1 MEIII
6 APIHQTFF
14 SGKIWMG
21 LDIEKIK
28 QDLVGLNA
36 EYKVQIIDFSIIANN
51 YSIIPQHAVLFYTAS
66 YSENYQQYI
75 KDVILDFSVTRP
87 DVVLLP
93 NLQQLFSFENKGY
106 QELVKRRLNIENVKG
121 KYYGDIDDYLNDKQK
136 TTAPFVYKTLNGA
149 MSSGVVLIK
158 SIEQLLALDRQY
170 KKKSF
175 IEKIKYLKRERAKT
189 DPSNSDVLNLKPNL
203 NYSRVNFK
211 EFFSKRNPFI
221 IQNFVPNLE
230 CDYKVLV
237 FGLKYYVLKR
247 AIREN
252 DFRAS
257 GSGKFQWVKPPTEI
271 LDYAHEIQSKLNA
284 PFISL
289 DLGIDSLKKVHLFEF
304 QGIGFGPL
312 TLINSISFFCKTE
325 NNWDEKQLESNLEFE
340 YANAIHYHIQKAK

>member
-28 QDLVGLNA
+28 QDLLAFNA
-36 EYKVQIIDFSIIANN
+36 EYKVEIIDFSIIANN
-51 YSIIPQHAVLFYTAS
+51 YSQIPQNAILFYTAS

-75 KDVILDFSVTRP
+75 KDVILDLSISRP

-93 NLQQLFSFENKGY
+93 NLDQLFSFENKGY

-121 KYYGDIDDYLNDKQK
+121 KYYGDLDAYVKDDQK
-136 TTAPFVYKTLNGA
+136 TTTPFVFKTPKGA
-149 MSSGVVLIK
+149 MSSGVKLIK
-158 SIEQLLALDRQY
+158 STEQLLALDNQY
-170 KKKSF
+170 KKMSF
-175 IEKIKYLKRERAKT
+175 VEKLKYIKRERAKT
-189 DPSNSDVLNLKPNL
+189 NTSNSDVLNMKPNSK
-203 NYSRVNFK
+203 YSSVNFK

-221 IQNFVPNLE
+221 VQNFVPNLE

-237 FGLKYYVLKR
+237 FGAKYYVLKR
-247 AIREN
+247 EIREN

-257 GSGKFQWVKPPTEI
+257 GSGKFKWVTPPTEI
-271 LDYAHEIQSKLNA
+271 LDYAYEIQCQLHT
-284 PFISL
+284 PIISL
-289 DLGIDSLKKVHLFEF
+289 DLGIDSSKTVHLFEF

-312 TLINSISFFCKTE
+312 TLIKSTSYFTKTGD
-325 NNWDEKQLESNLEFE
+325 NWDQKQQESNLEFE
-340 YANAIHYHIQKAK
+340 YANAIHYHIQQAK

>member
-28 QDLVGLNA
+28 QDLIGLNA

-51 YSIIPQHAVLFYTAS
+51 YSIIPQNAIFFYTAS
-66 YSENYQQYI
+66 YSEKYQQYI
-75 KDVILDFSVTRP
+75 KDIILDLTISRP

-93 NLQQLFSFENKGY
+93 NLDQLFSFENKGY

-121 KYYGDIDDYLNDKQK
+121 KYFGDIDDYHNHEQK
-136 TTAPFVYKTLNGA
+136 TTPPFVYKTVNGA
-149 MSSGVVLIK
+149 MSSGVVLVN
-158 SIEQLLALDRQY
+158 SIEQFLALDSQF

-175 IEKIKYLKRERAKT
+175 IEKIKCLKRERAKT
-189 DPSNSDVLNLKPNL
+189 NPSNSDVLNLKPNSK
-203 NYSRVNFK
+203 YSSVNFK

-247 AIREN
+247 AIRDN

-271 LDYAHEIQSKLNA
+271 LNYAYEIQCKMKT
-284 PFISL
+284 PIISL
-289 DLGIDSLKKVHLFEF
+289 DLGIDTMKTVHLFEF

-312 TLINSISFFCKTE
+312 TLINSNSYFCKTE
-325 NNWDEKQLESNLEFE
+325 DIWDEKQLESNLEFE
-340 YANAIHYHIQKAK
+340 YANAIHYHIQKSI

>member
-6 APIHQTFF
+6 APIHQTYF

-28 QDLVGLNA
+28 KDLIDLNN
-36 EYKVQIIDFSIIANN
+36 EYKVQIIDFSRIAKN
-51 YSIIPQHAVLFYTAS
+51 YSIIPQNALLFYTTS
-66 YSENYQQYI
+66 YNENYQQYI
-75 KDVILDFSVTRP
+75 KDIILDLSISRP
-87 DVVLLP
+87 DVILLP
-93 NLQQLFSFENKGY
+93 NLHQLLCFENKGY
-106 QELVKRRLNIENVKG
+106 QELIKRRLKIENVKG
-121 KYYGDIDDYLNDKQK
+121 QYYGDIDDYLKDDQK
-136 TTAPFVYKTLNGA
+136 ATPPFVFKTLNGSMA
-149 MSSGVVLIK
+149 SGVVLIN
-158 SIEQLLALDRQY
+158 SIEQLLNLDNQF

-175 IEKIKYLKRERAKT
+175 IEKLKYMKRKRAKT
-189 DPSNSDVLNLKPNL
+189 NAANPDVLNLKPNSQ
-203 NYSRVNFK
+203 YSLINFK

-237 FGLKYYVLKR
+237 FGSKYYVLKR
-247 AIREN
+247 EIREN

-257 GSGKFQWVKPPTEI
+257 GSGKFKWVKPPTEI
-271 LDYAHEIQSKLNA
+271 LDYAYEIQSTLNA

-289 DLGIDSLKKVHLFEF
+289 DLGIDSKKTVHLFEF

-312 TLINSISFFCKTE
+312 TLINSNSFFYKTE
-325 NNWDEKQLESNLEFE
+325 NNWEEKQEESNLEFE